1 MFVFDVNNTN
11 SSVPEFLEAPS
22 ILLAVL
28 LSPPRFQMSIFEYEH
43 AYNACATQENI
54 TDDP

>member
-22 ILLAVL
+22 ILPAVL